1 MATRFTCR
9 AACLLALTLAMTS
22 SFAATSKDVE
32 AALSRDGLQKISVK
46 GVELA
51 YARPGATLA
60 PYKRVKLDPVEIEL
74 RKAPDPSRSG
84 SAVKLS
90 DDERE
95 KIRADVARV
104 VTDELAKELQQGNA
118 YR

>member
-60 PYKRVKLDPVEIEL
+60 PVEVEL
-74 RKAPDPSRSG
+74 RKASDPSRSG

-104 VTDELAKELQQGNA
+104 VTDELAKE
-118 YR
+118 